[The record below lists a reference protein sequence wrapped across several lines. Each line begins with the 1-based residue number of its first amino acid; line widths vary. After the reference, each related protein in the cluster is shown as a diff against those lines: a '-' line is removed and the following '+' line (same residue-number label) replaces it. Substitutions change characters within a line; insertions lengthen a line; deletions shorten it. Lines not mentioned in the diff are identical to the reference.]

1 MNPIQETTSYL
12 FGWAPTVVLMI
23 VCFFILLFVKKLLL
37 TAKFQKETK
46 NILLKQLLFVAI
58 LGVCIVM
65 IIVSLPINE
74 KMRVQ
79 LLSLIG
85 IFITAAVAL
94 SSTTFLG
101 NLMAGFML
109 RSIQGFNPGDFI
121 EVGEI
126 FGRVSE
132 YGFLHTEVQTEDRN
146 LTTLPN
152 LLLVSQAVKVY
163 RSSGTVIWAEVS
175 LGYDTRKELII
186 EKLNAAASSIGLES
200 VFVHIKELGDFSITY
215 RVSGFLKEIK
225 SIVSSRSNLRSAMIT
240 HLHGANI
247 EIVSPTFMNQRIFD
261 PKQTFM
267 AKSFLKKAEE
277 NNDQRAEEL
286 IFDKAEKVENLE
298 EIKEKKE
305 QLLTEIKD
313 LKSQKSKATDE
324 QEKQKLEKTLTK
336 KQRASEHLDT
346 AIEKKSTQLKEE

>member
-12 FGWAPTVVLMI
+12 SNWIFTVVLI
-23 VCFFILLFVKKLLL
+23 VICFFVLLVMKRFLL
-37 TAKFQKETK
+37 TAKLQKESK
-46 NILLKQLLFVAI
+46 NTLLKQLLFLGI

-65 IIVSLPINE
+65 IVVSLPIGE
-74 KMRVQ
+74 KMRTQ

-85 IFITAAVAL
+85 IFVTAAVAL

-109 RSIQGFNPGDFI
+109 RSIRSFSPGDFI
-121 EVGEI
+121 EVDDI

-152 LLLVSQAVKVY
+152 LLLVTQAVKVY
-163 RSSGTVIWAEVS
+163 RSSGTVIWAEIS
-175 LGYDTRKELII
+175 LGYDTRKEQII
-186 EKLNAAASSIGLES
+186 DKLAEAATSVGLES
-200 VFVHIKELGDFSITY
+200 VFVHIKELGDFSVTY

-247 EIVSPTFMNQRIFD
+247 EIVSPTFMNQRVYD
-261 PKQTFM
+261 PSATFM
-267 AKSFLKKAEE
+267 AKSLLKKAEE
-277 NNDQRAEEL
+277 YTVKRAEDL
-286 IFDKAEKVENLE
+286 IFDKADQVENLE
-298 EIKEKKE
+298 EIKDRKDK
-305 QLLTEIKD
+305 LLTDVKD
-313 LKSQKSKATDE
+313 MKSELSKTKDD
-324 QEKQKLEKTLTK
+324 QEKQKVEKALNK
-336 KQRASEHLDT
+336 KQRAIEHLTT
-346 AIEKKSTQLKEE
+346 AIEKKSDELRDE